1 MEGIFDYYTSKI
13 RHEEQEGATQE
24 KIKEAKIPENLTEK
38 EKKAACQAALHAK
51 IRFEYTGYY
60 F

>member
-1 MEGIFDYYTSKI
+1 MDGIFDYYMSQV
-13 RHEEQEGATQE
+13 RHEEKGEATQE
-24 KIKEAKIPENLTEK
+24 KIKEAKIPENLSEK

-51 IRFEYTGYY
+51 MRFEYTGHY

>member
-13 RHEEQEGATQE
+13 RHEEQENANQE
-24 KIKEAKIPENLTEK
+24 KIKEAKIPENLSEK
-38 EKKAACQAALHAK
+38 EKEKACKAALHAK
-51 IRFEYTGYY
+51 MRFEYTGHY

>member
-1 MEGIFDYYTSKI
+1 MDGIFDYYTSQV
-13 RHEEQEGATQE
+13 RHEEQERVGKE
-24 KIKEAKIPENLTEK
+24 KVKEAKIPENLSEK

-51 IRFEYTGYY
+51 MRFEYTGYY